1 MAEFN
6 TNGHKDH
13 TPKRQAVEAIALR
26 GADGSFLPQ
35 PMGVPG
41 RNERLYKTLLDMGL
55 FVFPVFHG
63 ERNLLISHFI
73 VSAGSPDLQHG
84 AIPGVGIAL
93 GGVDPPVEGL

>member
-1 MAEFN
+1 MN
-6 TNGHKDH
+6 TNGQTNYPLEHR
-13 TPKRQAVEAIALR
+13 TTQAATLK

-41 RNERLYKTLLDMGL
+41 RNERLYQTLLDMGV
-55 FVFPVFHG
+55 FVLPVFHG
-63 ERNLLISHFI
+63 QGNLLISHFI

-84 AIPGVGIAL
+84 AIPGVGVAL